1 MWACAIDEHC
11 EHDAARRATNR
22 ALVASH
28 PDAQYMVGVRLAR
41 NRQLHDL
48 TTDIT
53 QAYSGLTFPLKF
65 PLRFQGWQWRRLSQ
79 LPPPGRRQRPA
90 VEQAY
95 EVHSPAERLSRPSN
109 ASRAS
114 YRRMLNS
121 TPSAHSPTLATGFD
135 PSNRFRPLM
144 YPRNTCTEQC
154 LLCFMVRCSVA
165 PPSMALV
172 MSPARRLWPP

>member
-109 ASRAS
+109 ASRAHTGGCS
-114 YRRMLNS
+114 TAPLALTARPWRRDS
-121 TPSAHSPTLATGFD
+121 THPTGSG
-135 PSNRFRPLM
+135 P
-144 YPRNTCTEQC
+144 
-154 LLCFMVRCSVA
+154 
-165 PPSMALV
+165 
-172 MSPARRLWPP
+172 